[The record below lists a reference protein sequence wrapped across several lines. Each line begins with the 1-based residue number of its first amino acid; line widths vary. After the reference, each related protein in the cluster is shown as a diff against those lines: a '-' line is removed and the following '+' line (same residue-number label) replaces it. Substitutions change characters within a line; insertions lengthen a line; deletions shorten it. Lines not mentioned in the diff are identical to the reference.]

1 MITEC
6 ATRKKCDQALRKFGG
21 VGIFEGDV
29 WLACHAGEETRY
41 RSNEHIDNLKDC
53 DWLEP
58 TPISK
63 GQMGL
68 I

>member
-6 ATRKKCDQALRKFGG
+6 ATRNKCDQALCKFGG
-21 VGIFEGDV
+21 VGIYENGV
-29 WLACHAGEETRY
+29 WLACHAGEELKY
-41 RSNEHIDNLKDC
+41 RTIEDVEKLKDC

-63 GQMGL
+63 GQMRL
-68 I
+68 L